1 MGVVSIYFSMFCFK
15 MIRGHLLTMIL

>member
-1 MGVVSIYFSMFCFK
+1 MGVVSIYFSMFSFK

>member
-15 MIRGHLLTMIL
+15 MISGHLLTMIL